1 MEERQRQLRSGVQLQ
16 QQKNKEMEQLRVGLA
31 EELAT
36 YKSVFAAP
44 QISTNTGWGDGGEGR
59 CCSWEIWQWK
69 AEKKKNWGENCQ
81 IVLIHEQKF
90 FFFFLRAMLPKS
102 LEQVNAPTSE
112 AGGIETPSQGDTYG
126 YKSGVCPVAAFLT
139 RLMPQKKLCVQ

>member
-1 MEERQRQLRSGVQLQ
+1 MLLMRNLTV
-16 QQKNKEMEQLRVGLA
+16 
-31 EELAT
+31 
-36 YKSVFAAP
+36 KS
-44 QISTNTGWGDGGEGR
+44 R
-59 CCSWEIWQWK
+59 
-69 AEKKKNWGENCQ
+69 KKKKIGGKTVKLCSSMNRN
-81 IVLIHEQKF
+81 F

>member
-1 MEERQRQLRSGVQLQ
+1 M
-16 QQKNKEMEQLRVGLA
+16 
-31 EELAT
+31 
-36 YKSVFAAP
+36 
-44 QISTNTGWGDGGEGR
+44 GR
-59 CCSWEIWQWK
+59 ADVAHEKFDSEKQ
-69 AEKKKNWGENCQ
+69 KKKKIGGKTVKLCSSMNR
-81 IVLIHEQKF
+81 I